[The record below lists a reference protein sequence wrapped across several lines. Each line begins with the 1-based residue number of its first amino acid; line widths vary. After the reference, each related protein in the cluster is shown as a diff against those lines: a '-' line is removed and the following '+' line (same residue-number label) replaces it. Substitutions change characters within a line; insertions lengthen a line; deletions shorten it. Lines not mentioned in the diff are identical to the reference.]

1 MPTLKSARVIYIL
14 ELVPWDS
21 NNNNMNLETIKPE
34 FDKAKLNINDK
45 EKKTESISLK
55 SGSPYQFFHE
65 IKTYKQSI

>member
-1 MPTLKSARVIYIL
+1 
-14 ELVPWDS
+14 
-21 NNNNMNLETIKPE
+21 MNLETTKPE
-34 FDKAKLNINDK
+34 LDKAKLSINDK